1 MSLDSPRVNRPQ
13 GVVQKCAAAFLS
25 IAAIGLSAQIAGPRD
40 LRPSDV
46 TEQSCSALHA
56 GIRAQLVRD
65 DPNGSRPAF
74 VNLSLILLNDG
85 QSPTN
90 STAGGWQIVIDG
102 KELSDS
108 THLFGNGMQPEGGY
122 NTLNPGEWYELRM
135 KLEISRY
142 FHSLGEHTVS
152 WKGQGFQS
160 STLKVNITPL

>member
-1 MSLDSPRVNRPQ
+1 M
-13 GVVQKCAAAFLS
+13 
-25 IAAIGLSAQIAGPRD
+25 GLSAEIAGPRV
-40 LRPSDV
+40 LRSSDV
-46 TEQSCSALHA
+46 TEHNCSGLHA
-56 GIRAQLVRD
+56 GIRAQVLRD

-85 QSPTN
+85 QSPIN

-108 THLFGNGMQPEGGY
+108 TNHFGYGMQPEGGY
-122 NTLNPGEWYELRM
+122 NTLNPGEWYELGM
-135 KLEISRY
+135 KLEISKY
-142 FHSLGEHTVS
+142 FHTLGEHTVS

>member
-13 GVVQKCAAAFLS
+13 RVVRKCAAVFLS

-46 TEQSCSALHA
+46 TEQSCRALHA

-108 THLFGNGMQPEGGY
+108 TYLFGNGMQPEGGY

>member
-1 MSLDSPRVNRPQ
+1 MSLDSPGVNRPRWPA
-13 GVVQKCAAAFLS
+13 QKCAAIFLS
-25 IAAIGLSAQIAGPRD
+25 VAAIGLSAQIADPRVL
-40 LRPSDV
+40 LRSDV
-46 TEQSCSALHA
+46 TERSCSGLHA

-74 VNLSLILLNDG
+74 VILSFILLNDG
-85 QSPTN
+85 QSPIN

-102 KELSDS
+102 KDLSDS
-108 THLFGNGMQPEGGY
+108 SYLFGNGMQPEGGY